1 MLLDYQK
8 RGAVSNRALADP
20 QRRWLSWLFIA
31 CMLLPV
37 ALAALMVVEH
47 FWPGPRYGPGNGLI
61 SPSHD
66 IHVISEALEQFHTDN
81 GRYPTTAEGLQVLVQ
96 KPVGANLPNWQQIL
110 TAIPVDPWGHPYHY
124 ELLSGATKDFDLRSD
139 GPDGKPGGGDDIS
152 N

>member
-1 MLLDYQK
+1 MFLDYQNSRQASPARWSATPLTK
-8 RGAVSNRALADP
+8 AMFWLAIGV
-20 QRRWLSWLFIA
+20 LSLF
-31 CMLLPV
+31 
-37 ALAALMVVEH
+37 LAGIIIIPKMTA
-47 FWPGPRYGPGNGLI
+47 YGPGNGLM
-61 SPSHD
+61 SPRLD
-66 IHVISEALEQFHTDN
+66 IHNISEALEQFHTDN

-139 GPDGKPGGGDDIS
+139 GPDGKPNTADDIS